1 MFAGSMCCKVGMV
14 LARGATPAPV
24 PRVNPVLPIARW
36 TCSAAQTQEEGAK
49 VLTSLRLETQPK
61 FDTEYPLCH
70 FMFPFAKH
78 QPPFRSYPSFP
89 FALLTKLLRLI
100 FLGLVDEFSKFYY
113 V

>member
-1 MFAGSMCCKVGMV
+1 MGVDASSCSEGEPRPAYCTVG
-14 LARGATPAPV
+14 
-24 PRVNPVLPIARW
+24 
-36 TCSAAQTQEEGAK
+36 CSATQTQEEGAK

-61 FDTEYPLCH
+61 LDTEYPLSH

-89 FALLTKLLRLI
+89 FALLAKLLRLI